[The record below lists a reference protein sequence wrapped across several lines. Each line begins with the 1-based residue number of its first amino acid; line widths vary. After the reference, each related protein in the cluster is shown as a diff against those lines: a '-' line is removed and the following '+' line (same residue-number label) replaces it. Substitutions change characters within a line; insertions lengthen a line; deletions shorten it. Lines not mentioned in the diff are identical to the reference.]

1 MKEVVEMTQVLLEMS
16 TDTYLK
22 CKYALMAVSAEHK
35 GTQNFINELFK
46 FTDKRRPL
54 LIEMKKGGVAV

>member
-22 CKYALMAVSAEHK
+22 CKYALIEHK